1 MNKRKVKLKK
11 KPIIILLV
19 LIIGI
24 IFLALTL
31 TDSTYE
37 IIFIII
43 GFIIVL
49 IGSFF
54 LGKDIGKIRHK
65 RRREKYN
72 K

>member
-1 MNKRKVKLKK
+1 MFK
-11 KPIIILLV
+11 KPIFKGLL
-19 LIIGI
+19 LIIIGI

-65 RRREKYN
+65 RRREN
-72 K
+72 TTNN